1 VKLFILA
8 GVASLSCVAL
18 VAACSSSSNKGSG
31 GNGGDGGAS
40 GEGGA
45 DAKGSDGGSSSGGTP
60 YSGALAAAETTAGVF
75 DIAGSFVATP
85 DASGT
90 ANTCPGSG
98 VMSGSC
104 CYEPPA
110 AASDAGTADA
120 GAADAGTVAVFSAGT
135 ITIKDGTSTLANLM
149 PGTNGAYGIT
159 SGAMN
164 PTVKWTA
171 GDTLSVSA
179 NGATVDAFTG
189 SLVTVV
195 DLAGVTPAL
204 SLKTATDI
212 PLASPLVVSWT
223 AGTATT
229 VRVTLIA
236 AKGTAGD
243 GVISCSVDDSA
254 GTVTVP
260 TALLSKL
267 TTGDT
272 GVLSLV
278 RQEVNTATGN
288 NVTVQLLSSTT
299 ATGIVKFQ

>member
-8 GVASLSCVAL
+8 GVASLSCGAL
-18 VAACSSSSNKGSG
+18 IAACSSSSNKGYA
-31 GNGGDGGAS
+31 GGDGGS
-40 GEGGA
+40 GEGGG
-45 DAKGSDGGSSSGGTP
+45 DAKTGDGGSSSGGTP

-75 DIAGSFVATP
+75 DIAGSFIATP

-90 ANTCPGSG
+90 ANMCPGSG

-120 GAADAGTVAVFSAGT
+120 GATDAGTVAVFSAGT

-179 NGATVDAFTG
+179 AGATVDAFTG

-204 SLKTATDI
+204 SLKTATTV

-243 GVISCSVDDSA
+243 GIISCSVDDSA

-267 TTGDT
+267 ATGDT
-272 GVLSLV
+272 GVLSLT

-288 NVTVQLLSSTT
+288 NVTVQLLSSTS